1 MAKQV
6 TIELNTETAAISV
19 DRTGFQGQGCDA
31 VTKAFENL
39 GEVTLDKKKPEYKQ
53 KSINLQRK

>member
-6 TIELNTETAAISV
+6 TIELDQTTGAISI
-19 DRTGFQGQGCDA
+19 DRTGFQGVGCDA
-31 VTKAFENL
+31 VTKAFESL

>member
-6 TIELNTETAAISV
+6 TIELDQATGSISV

-31 VTKAFENL
+31 VTKAFESL
-39 GEVTLDKKKPEYKQ
+39 GSVTLDKKKPEYKP
-53 KSINLQRK
+53 KNINLQRK